1 MTKIS
6 NIVNFGYPYLS
17 FKGLISVWKNLAQW
31 KISSYFQLPVETFN
45 LHVNKMNISGGQ
57 LPPHGGNWL
66 VKSQQWFSE
75 NPWLM
80 STLQVFFF
88 LLHYINRR
96 INSHISLRSPKR
108 FFFGSTRV
116 TFPFT
121 QDKGPLDAN
130 SASGNPSGGGDHA
143 GIHLFN
149 WDPEIGK
156 TWNLLFFD
164 HYNPRKINSLNLKS
178 WWFGRWISFSRM
190 VFSGSML
197 IFRGVIEPVMD
208 PKQVLQIPFSEGV

>member
-17 FKGLISVWKNLAQW
+17 FKGLISVWKTW
-31 KISSYFQLPVETFN
+31 PSGTFHHTFSETMK
-45 LHVNKMNISGGQ
+45 LSGGQ

-80 STLQVFFF
+80 STLKVFF

-96 INSHISLRSPKR
+96 INNHISLRSPKR
-108 FFFGSTRV
+108 FFLINQSNISMEISACLHCS
-116 TFPFT
+116 FT

-130 SASGNPSGGGDHA
+130 SASGNPSGGGIMRGCICSI
-143 GIHLFN
+143 GILKLAKL
-149 WDPEIGK
+149 EI
-156 TWNLLFFD
+156 LFF
-164 HYNPRKINSLNLKS
+164 
-178 WWFGRWISFSRM
+178 
-190 VFSGSML
+190 
-197 IFRGVIEPVMD
+197 
-208 PKQVLQIPFSEGV
+208 